1 MVESPCSQDEGL
13 SEIRLSSK
21 WRHREGFLVDNN
33 EGLDERD
40 IGKTHLVIV
49 FKTEWKGH
57 RASGRH
63 KAN

>member
-1 MVESPCSQDEGL
+1 
-13 SEIRLSSK
+13 
-21 WRHREGFLVDNN
+21 VDNN